1 MHFRPSELPEDR
13 RTLIFLL
20 FLVHII
26 ILVNCVLNIII
37 NCIEGGLD
45 ILYSFLF
52 LFIFNPIVLFLF
64 YRGNYFIMKGYMG
77 LCKEKPMLGLFLYM
91 WPLIVLVLITIS
103 IIDFL
108 GFNGFIRVNRN
119 FSNHQVGNAVFGLII
134 SIIFLAMAL
143 GSSVLYF
150 QIFRRR
156 SILTKALL

>member
-20 FLVHII
+20 FLAHII
-26 ILVNCVLNIII
+26 ILVNCILNIII

-64 YRGNYFIMKGYMG
+64 YRGTYFSIKGYMG

-91 WPLIVLVLITIS
+91 WPLIVLVLLTIS

-108 GFNGFIRVNRN
+108 GFNGFIRVHRN
-119 FSNHQVGNAVFGLII
+119 FSAHYVGNAVFGLII

-150 QIFRRR
+150 QIFRQR